1 MGVLEAVALLALGFG
16 IGTYSAAV
24 GAGGGFLVAPLLLI
38 RYPDAEPAAI
48 TTASLTVV
56 LATSVSQVLL
66 ASRERRIDLPVV
78 GAMAVVAIPAALF
91 GAIGTT
97 WLPREVFALGFAV
110 LITAIASY
118 VLLNPTA
125 GIAAPYAGRV
135 WERDRTD
142 AEGDRYFYRI
152 PILRS
157 VVPNVLSAGLSAMA
171 GIGGGPIGIPLM
183 TRVMRIPHALAVPS
197 MHTLIMLQSA
207 AVVTFH
213 ILLEH
218 SGAPMDDVPWLAAG
232 VIAAAPPGRWLRRR
246 LGEGPLMRGLAL
258 GLFVVAAR
266 TAWGAFQ

>member
-1 MGVLEAVALLALGFG
+1 MGPLEAIILVAVGFG
-16 IGTYSAAV
+16 IGAYSAAV

-56 LATSVSQVLL
+56 LATSVSQMVL
-66 ASRERRIDLPVV
+66 ASRERRVDFPVV
-78 GAMAVVAIPAALF
+78 LAMAVVAIPAALF

-110 LITAIASY
+110 LITGIAIY
-118 VLLNPTA
+118 VLANPTA
-125 GIAAPYAGRV
+125 GIAPPFAGRV

-142 AEGDRYFYRI
+142 ARGDRYLYRI
-152 PILRS
+152 PIVRS
-157 VVPNVLSAGLSAMA
+157 VVPNILSASLSAMA

-183 TRVMRIPHALAVPS
+183 TRVMRVPHALAVPS
-197 MHTLIMLQSA
+197 MHALIMLQSA
-207 AVVTFH
+207 VVVSFH
-213 ILLEH
+213 LVLGHE
-218 SGAPMDDVPWLAAG
+218 GDPMNDVPWLAAG
-232 VIAAAPPGRWLRRR
+232 VILAAAPGRWLRLR
-246 LGEGPLMRGLAL
+246 LGEGPLMQGLAL